1 MMRIERDDLTRPEV
15 AELIDYHLRE
25 MHSHSP
31 ACQVFALDSSG
42 LSHPDVTVWTV
53 WDGADLL
60 GMGAMKRIDDG
71 HGELK
76 SMRTAPTALRRGVA
90 RAMLDH
96 LIREGRTRGF
106 RRLSLETGSSA
117 PFTPALAL
125 YRSAGFVECGP
136 FADYSDTSFSRY
148 FTIEL

>member
-1 MMRIERDDLTRPEV
+1 
-15 AELIDYHLRE
+15 

-42 LSHPDVTVWTV
+42 LRHPDVAVWTA

-60 GMGAMKRIDDG
+60 GMGAMKRLDDS

-90 RAMLDH
+90 RAMLEY
-96 LIREGRTRGF
+96 LVGEGRARGYP
-106 RRLSLETGSSA
+106 RLSLETGSSA
-117 PFTPALAL
+117 AFRPALAL
-125 YRSAGFVECGP
+125 YRSAGFVECAP
-136 FADYSDTSFSRY
+136 FADYTDKIFSRY
-148 FTIEL
+148 FTLEP

>member
-1 MMRIERDDLTRPEV
+1 MRIERDDLLRPEV
-15 AELIDYHLRE
+15 AALVEYHLRE

-60 GMGAMKRIDDG
+60 GMGAMKQLDDG

-76 SMRTAPTALRRGVA
+76 SMRTAPGALRRGIA
-90 RAMLDH
+90 RAVLDH
-96 LIREGRTRGF
+96 MIGEGKARGY
-106 RRLSLETGSSA
+106 RRLSLETGSSP
-117 PFTPALAL
+117 PFEPAHAL

-148 FTIEL
+148 FTLDL